1 MRSRAADVM
10 SPSSSMSTPCE
21 AQQIIYLDHNATTPV
36 FLEVAQAIQDL
47 LPEHW
52 G

>member
-1 MRSRAADVM
+1 MHGRCDE
-10 SPSSSMSTPCE
+10 PPSSMSTPRG

-36 FLEVAQAIQDL
+36 FPEVAQAIQDL